1 MPAPHDRRR
10 NRKYFVIGGAA
21 LGAAVVSLLLLRAGR
36 SRPDALR
43 PLEGSHAEVAEALA
57 LEDAPP
63 ARRAAAVRLG
73 FGRILALLLFVHLI
87 PE

>member
-1 MPAPHDRRR
+1 MPASHDRRR
-10 NRKYFVIGGAA
+10 NRKYFAISGAA
-21 LGAAVVSLLLLRAGR
+21 LGAAAVSLLLLRAGR

-43 PLEGSHAEVAEALA
+43 PLEGSHAELAEALV

-63 ARRAAAVRLG
+63 SRRAAAVRLA
-73 FGRILALLLFVHLI
+73 FGRILALPLFVHLI